1 MSIVANVPGLDA
13 LIQDNT
19 LRRVYNDAVW
29 PRQMFR
35 MEALKELWVANQGDT
50 LVETRGSLLPTIT
63 RPLTAGQD
71 PIPVNEAFEQ
81 WVVTANQYSNTIDTQ
96 MPGSWAA
103 LASKFSRDAH
113 TLGLNAGD
121 SLNILVRNKLFTPY
135 LAGTTHTDNAATSTS
150 VQVGSISGFTQVI
163 SSDGEVKTTSTAFP
177 KSITVGGTSAVCI
190 GAAPNDAN
198 FPLGAG
204 VLTLAASI
212 TFAAGDVVLA
222 ADRTGQIYSGGGLST
237 DALSGTDILTLK
249 DIRDAI
255 SSLHNNSIPPH
266 ADGTYH
272 AHISPTA
279 VSQLYGD
286 NEFQRLNQS
295 NYGDAPYSD
304 YVIGKLIQ
312 TLHYRDEQVPG
323 VENSGAL
330 QTNRPSDAALSRL
343 GVDISAD
350 VTNKAGVNV
359 IRTIITGGGAIYEKH
374 IDEFSFLTDAG
385 VTGKVGGFSVSTG
398 GVQVDVDGIRFTIRS
413 PLDRLQQIVTQT
425 WSWSGDWGIP
435 SDINGGKTAA
445 RYKRAVVINS
455 GS

>member
-1 MSIVANVPGLDA
+1 MSLIPSVPGLDA

-19 LRRVYNDAVW
+19 LRRTYKDALW

-35 MEALKELWVANQGDT
+35 MEASRELWVANQGDT

-63 RPLTAGQD
+63 KALTAGQD
-71 PIPVNEAFEQ
+71 PTPVNEAFEQ
-81 WVVTANQYSNTIDTQ
+81 WVITASQYSNTIDTQ

-103 LASKFSRDAH
+103 LASKFARDAH

-121 SLNILVRNKLFTPY
+121 SMNILVRNKLFTAY
-135 LAGTTHTDNAATSTS
+135 LAGTTHADNADTGTS
-150 VQVGSISGFTQVI
+150 VEVGSINGFTQIV
-163 SSDGEVKTTSTAFP
+163 SSDGEQKTVSTAYP
-177 KSITVGGTSAVCI
+177 KPITVGGIAAVCI
-190 GAAPNDAN
+190 GAAPVDPN

-204 VLTLAASI
+204 ILTLSGSI
-212 TFAAGDVVLA
+212 TWSAGDIVLA
-222 ADRTGQIYSGGGLST
+222 SDATGQIYSGGGSST
-237 DALSGTDILTLK
+237 DALTGTDILTLK

-266 ADGTYH
+266 PDGTYH
-272 AHISPTA
+272 AHISPIA

-286 NEFQRLNQS
+286 NEFQRLNES
-295 NYGDAPYSD
+295 NYGDVPYQD

-330 QTNRPSDAALSRL
+330 QTNRPSDATESRL
-343 GVDISAD
+343 GGDISGD
-350 VTNKAGVNV
+350 VTNKGGVNV
-359 IRTIITGGGAIYEKH
+359 VRTIITGGGSIYERYL
-374 IDEFSFLTDAG
+374 DESSFLTDAG
-385 VTGKVGGFSVSTG
+385 VTGKVGDFNVSTG
-398 GVQVDVDGIRFTIRS
+398 GVQVDVEGVRFTIRA
-413 PLDRLQQIVTQT
+413 PLDRLQQIVSQT

-435 SDINGGKTAA
+435 SDVNGGKTAA